1 MCSVSVKPSHDSI
14 FTMYLQVDK
23 ENPVGLETLRTSDQS
38 MMFMNDIRS
47 KSREV
52 ERAEK
57 RTAYGLK
64 ESPNPLLNLSVDLYR

>member
-1 MCSVSVKPSHDSI
+1 
-14 FTMYLQVDK
+14 
-23 ENPVGLETLRTSDQS
+23 

-64 ESPNPLLNLSVDLYR
+64 ETPNPLLNLSVDLYRQEISVTNHDT